1 MRLIVLLYYILC
13 IARSLTYIMFYFY
26 FRFIIFA
33 RKSQLSI
40 DLSQRHVHLRK
51 KKKKRFLERR
61 DQLGCIHMEGKD
73 SLKEGERYSDFQKKE
88 GKERKKGMGFFL
100 FTREV
105 F

>member
-40 DLSQRHVHLRK
+40 DLSQRHVHSRK
-51 KKKKRFLERR
+51 KKKK
-61 DQLGCIHMEGKD
+61 
-73 SLKEGERYSDFQKKE
+73 DFWRE
-88 GKERKKGMGFFL
+88 EINLAAYIWKERIL
-100 FTREV
+100 
-105 F
+105 